1 MCKNAMLN
9 QQKQENNIQLQQNA
23 PIQNQQVQNAP
34 QQLERNVVAGNLR
47 QNQQQN
53 LQQNQQKENALQNQ
67 EMAGFEIVHARSHI
81 REALENIPGTKD
93 SADMTSVKIGLEVL
107 GTLLEYRYDLT
118 NPQQAEAMFSTLDS
132 IEAKYI
138 DVIDKCDHYIKVKDK
153 TFTYFNKQRYK
164 AVKNTKEILEKE
176 IGYIQQLKDAKEY
189 YKSND
194 FCKPG
199 LNKSFVDLIDDL
211 RKKENLASSLEL
223 DDFVKVT
230 RKDDEGIVL
239 CRNGILYR
247 KKDSSSVSDDT
258 NTPTRENYQM
268 ARRLIE
274 LLLAKQNVA
283 LGDTRERL
291 TRNLLYQLGVNV
303 EEEKAAPIEA
313 SRIRELM
320 QNTSTKSTEIELALA
335 DKNASM
341 EKDIALEIDKLLGRS
356 LIKNTDRKALMKQ
369 IKALSA
375 RKLSDKDMEYLLGGG
390 TETVRERAYGAAMR
404 IYERRKLLAAVAPD
418 EANAEIAPIS
428 TEELQSLLSIALSE
442 TLAANEVAKAVHS
455 SRLQVME
462 EEMMLDGQ
470 EQLGD
475 ALRNSRI
482 EELACLSGEQIRE
495 YIVRNDK
502 FRKLAVDTR
511 KDGMDAAAVIVD
523 NMREIMRLQSMGMR
537 KGLTEQEAKV
547 LQKKAAEVD
556 RLSEYYAQELNQI
569 NSLLAQDSA
578 LVVGLDRLYS
588 LHAENKTLAQYAA
601 VLSENFINLNRLAEG
616 KRHGVNENGEPVQ
629 SQEAISEYSAARAII
644 DTLDATQRDIA
655 KIFLRD
661 LEPSQLIKRAG
672 NTYSQNLISLYNVLK
687 NLGADDTQELVV
699 NKVRLTLTQQDN
711 KFLTLHIGGKKLVL
725 SHNAAYWAGA
735 MESDICTNFDKYKQE
750 SGRTVLK
757 GMLERHELGS
767 IENRANIERFFTNYL
782 KVNAEDM
789 NNLSDVEL
797 RELVN
802 NYCNGDWSVEQIK
815 EEITKR
821 NNIEVVHVNSK
832 TALEALAAMESMSE
846 EQKTNIFANKKY
858 EVNFGDEE
866 KQWDEK
872 FKPVLN
878 FLSDLFF
885 SRKETL
891 GDKNFTY
898 NAQRM
903 KKAILSNKEG
913 FHKLRSMSEEARKAI
928 FDKMAELP
936 GFKSATDAID
946 NLVKKIN
953 EKEQTEIELENPLNL
968 FGGLFGDHGKIKTKV
983 SKSQAEIEE
992 DLKNGQLDEVL
1003 NTIAPQLQE
1012 AVNSV
1017 SDAMQ
1022 KILTD
1027 SVAGLEEETDND
1039 WKTLE
1044 DFTVSELLENN
1055 LTGKEGEGAFN
1066 IKVLKGYIKD
1076 ANPAD
1081 KQNML
1086 ASAFRYMPNLMDA
1099 ENVDA
1104 AAGKFVSGYIKGAGP
1119 LLHKMMQGLPI
1130 SSMPPMMQTAV
1141 KDVRSNLA
1149 TIDEDII
1156 DGQLHR
1162 IIQES
1167 DGAIERIEKVSVL
1180 GAASVGETIL
1190 VRVYAP
1196 GEKVGQEKVVKLLR
1210 PDVQNHMNRE
1220 LEFMKKCAREVDKE
1234 AYRRLHKDD
1243 ANVENREPA
1252 EDYEGGMYKTY
1263 MNKIANI
1270 KKELD
1275 LRIEADNVDLGKI
1288 YEDELL
1294 HIRSMRLDKDTKK
1307 MTGAIMLEKAP
1318 GMSVDKFLSAMDT
1331 EREKIL
1337 EKRGEKNASNHDMLQ
1352 ELDKLRD
1359 ELKLKQKYLLNMSCK
1374 WLEEALYRSGFF
1386 HGDLHAG
1393 NVMIDNDGVTI
1404 IDYGNA
1410 NKLEANEKS
1419 GIINL
1424 IAATQRYNAS
1434 NVTQQIKSLLKG
1446 ESAEIFAAKKDE
1458 LALKIK
1464 SIVQKEDKNADA
1476 VDKIFVIFNELQKE
1490 GIEIPA
1496 GIYNFVQSFIR
1507 VFGTLTDYSSLMDK
1521 IETNM
1526 VSLLEK
1532 VGNESREKNPE
1543 SELALKIN
1551 KNILGRYEKDYKGY
1565 DDGTSI
1571 QKCVDTAASNC
1582 LVNADLLVEFGRVPG
1597 TETLKKYIF
1606 SEGMRPIND
1615 VLSQQY
1621 SMIDYVTGAKQC
1633 RRLAF
1638 RLRYDTSMKGKVL
1651 KTQMGGIA
1659 KLLEQSSY
1667 QSGIVNNIKNYT
1679 NSINVD
1685 REIKAENPPLIQQLS
1700 SEITNLERDPELET
1714 NQEKKDHLKDLKYQ
1728 KEKAEYRLKTATA
1741 DYDKYQRFVPMM
1753 KKYQPLLK
1761 QKLEELKNHMNG
1773 AKYSRE
1779 TALRDLDEYLDLGKQ
1794 LIMEYYENEEDKAF
1808 VKAAYEMV
1816 THTNYADED
1825 DGEEEYL
1832 ELGEADTVSQLLG
1845 RKLMYIKL
1853 NKSDKTAQM
1862 RDQIRYEKA
1871 LTRTGQ
1877 KIFERKIPKSYKQK
1891 LSEDITDQE
1900 KFRTLGVTLTT
1911 WYEGVN
1917 GEQLKQAY
1925 DEVGIALQEAQENG
1939 QQLPADAPQVTRLV
1953 NEILTC
1959 ITARAEQ
1966 MDNVIKKKNTKD
1978 PNASINKM
1986 AKDLFKSHF
1995 LSNLGSLSC
2004 YGLSYIFRHRAT
2016 ESEKKSAEQRKKE
2029 RHSGFV
2035 EPIYTSMKTAGL
2047 KRNIERFLHVS
2058 QRYIN
2063 ILSNQEEAQMKEARK
2078 DCNKAVNELMQSYAK
2093 LSLRAPG
2100 KRLLASLLEEYERNP
2115 SVNTF
2120 VMLTMKMQKY
2130 LLEQFKDTTYVE
2142 SLVDEQGNEIPAK
2155 LDEVYDTQI
2164 GKEPFSVMG
2173 VKLLKFKKDDT
2184 VVLNDKGR
2192 QMTLLERIQAGENLQ
2207 WVS

>member
-1 MCKNAMLN
+1 MCKNAMGNNVMLN
-9 QQKQENNIQLQQNA
+9 HQQQENNIQVQQENVQV
-23 PIQNQQVQNAP
+23 QNEQVQNAP
-34 QQLERNVVAGNLR
+34 QQLERNAVV
-47 QNQQQN
+47 QN
-53 LQQNQQKENALQNQ
+53 LQQNQQQQNHLQNDPI
-67 EMAGFEIVHARSHI
+67 EGFEIIHARFHI
-81 REALENIPGTKD
+81 REELENIPGTRD
-93 SADMTSVKIGLEVL
+93 SADMTKVKSTLEEL
-107 GTLLEYRYDLT
+107 GSLLENRYSLT
-118 NPQQAEAMFSTLDS
+118 NAEQAEAMFEKLDS
-132 IEAKYI
+132 IEAKYL
-138 DVIDKCDHYIKVKDK
+138 DVIDKCDNYIKNKDK
-153 TFTYFNKQRYK
+153 TITYFNKKRYN
-164 AVKNTKEILEKE
+164 AVKNTKEMLEKE
-176 IGYIQQLKDAKEY
+176 IGYVQQLKDAKEY

-199 LNKSFVDLIDDL
+199 LKKSFVDLIDDL
-211 RKKENLASSLEL
+211 RKNENLASQLEL
-223 DDFVKVT
+223 DDFIRMTKNT
-230 RKDDEGIVL
+230 DEEATIL
-239 CRNGILYR
+239 CRNGSLYR
-247 KKDSSSVSDDT
+247 KNDDETDSDDT
-258 NTPTRENYQM
+258 ATATRENYQM

-291 TRNLLYQLGVNV
+291 IRNLLYQLGADI
-303 EEEKAAPIEA
+303 ELQKSAPIEA
-313 SRIRELM
+313 FKIRELM
-320 QNTSTKSTEIELALA
+320 LNTSTKSTEIELALA

-341 EKDIALEIDKLLGRS
+341 EKDIASEIDKLLGRS
-356 LIKNTDRKALMKQ
+356 LTMNADRKTLAKQ
-369 IKALSA
+369 LKALSV
-375 RKLSDKDMEYLLGGG
+375 RKLNDKAMEQLLDGG

-404 IYERRKLLAAVAPD
+404 IYERRKFMSALG
-418 EANAEIAPIS
+418 EEIAPIS

-442 TLAANEVAKAVHS
+442 TIATNEVTKAVHS
-455 SRLQVME
+455 SRLQAME
-462 EEMMLDGQ
+462 EELMLDGQ

-475 ALRNSRI
+475 ALKNSRI
-482 EELACLSGEQIRE
+482 EELACLSGKEIRD

-502 FRKLAVDTR
+502 FRKLDVDTR
-511 KDGMDAAAVIVD
+511 KEGMNAAAVIVD
-523 NMREIMRLQSMGMR
+523 NMREIMRLQSIGMR
-537 KGLTEQEAKV
+537 KGLTEQEAEV
-547 LQKKAAEVD
+547 LRYKAAEVD
-556 RLSEYYAQELNQI
+556 HLSEIHAQELTQI

-588 LHAENKTLAQYAA
+588 LHEQHKTLEQYAA
-601 VLSENFINLNRLAEG
+601 VLSKDFVNVKKLAERN
-616 KRHGVNENGEPVQ
+616 RHGINENGEPVQ
-629 SQEAISEYSAARAII
+629 SQEVISEYSAARAIV
-644 DTLDATQRDIA
+644 DTLDDKQRDIA

-661 LEPSQLIKRAG
+661 VEPSQLIMRAG
-672 NTYSQNLISLYNVLK
+672 NTYSKNLISLHNILR
-687 NLGADDTQELVV
+687 NLGADDSQEVVV
-699 NKVRLTLTQQDN
+699 NKVRLTFTQQDN
-711 KFLTLHIGGKKLVL
+711 KFLTLNIGGKKVVL
-725 SHNAAYWAGA
+725 PHNATYWAGV
-735 MESDICTNFDKYKQE
+735 MESDICTNFDKYNQE
-750 SGRTVLK
+750 SGKTVLK

-767 IENRANIERFFTNYL
+767 IENRANMERFFTNYL

-789 NNLSDVEL
+789 NNLSDLEL

-802 NYCNGDWSVEQIK
+802 YYCNGDWSAERIK
-815 EEITKR
+815 EEITAR
-821 NNIEVVHVNSK
+821 NSIEIVHVNSK
-832 TALEALAAMESMSE
+832 TALESLVAMESMNKE
-846 EQKTNIFANKKY
+846 ERSNIFANKKY
-858 EVNFGDEE
+858 EVSFADEE
-866 KQWDEK
+866 NQWDEK
-872 FKPVLN
+872 FQPVLN

-885 SRKETL
+885 SRKESH
-891 GDKNFTY
+891 GDKEFSY

-913 FHKLRSMSEEARKAI
+913 FHNLRSLSEEKRKEV
-928 FDKMAELP
+928 FDKMAKLP

-946 NLVKKIN
+946 SFIKKIN

-968 FGGLFGDHGKIKTKV
+968 FGGNRPKIKVKV
-983 SKSQAEIEE
+983 SKSAEEIEK
-992 DLKNGQLDEVL
+992 DLQDGQLDEVL
-1003 NTIAPQLQE
+1003 KNIAPKLQE

-1022 KILTD
+1022 QILTN
-1027 SVAGLEEETDND
+1027 SVEGLEEESDDD

-1044 DFTVSELLENN
+1044 DFTVSELLENS

-1066 IKVLKGYIKD
+1066 IKILKGYIKE
-1076 ANPAD
+1076 ANQAD
-1081 KQNML
+1081 KQNMV
-1086 ASAFRYMPNLMDA
+1086 ATAFRYMPNFMDE
-1099 ENVDA
+1099 ENIDS

-1119 LLHKMMQGLPI
+1119 LMHKMLQGLPI
-1130 SSMPPMMQTAV
+1130 SSMPPLMQTAV

-1149 TIDEDII
+1149 TIDEDIV
-1156 DGQLHR
+1156 DAQLHR
-1162 IIQES
+1162 IIKES
-1167 DGAIERIEKVSVL
+1167 DGAIERIEKIRVL

-1190 VRVYAP
+1190 VRVYGP

-1234 AYRRLHKDD
+1234 AYRRLHKND
-1243 ANVENREPA
+1243 ANVDKHEPA

-1294 HIRSMRLDKDTKK
+1294 HIRSMRLDKGTKK
-1307 MTGAIMLEKAP
+1307 MVGTIMLEKAP
-1318 GMSVDKFLSAMDT
+1318 GISVDKYLSNMDSACK
-1331 EREKIL
+1331 KIL
-1337 EKRGEKNASNHDMLQ
+1337 EMSKENNATNHDILL

-1359 ELKLKQKYLLNMSCK
+1359 ELKVKQKYLLNMSCK
-1374 WLEEALYRSGFF
+1374 WLEEALYKSGFF

-1393 NVMIDNDGVTI
+1393 NVMIDDDGVTI

-1410 NKLEANEKS
+1410 HKLEKKEKS

-1424 IAATQRYNAS
+1424 IAAMQRYNAS
-1434 NVTQQIKSLLKG
+1434 NVTDQIESLLKG
-1446 ESAEIFAAKKDE
+1446 ESADIFAAKKNE

-1464 SIVQKEDKNADA
+1464 TIVQKEEKNADA
-1476 VDKIFVIFNELQKE
+1476 VDKLFVVFNELQKE

-1551 KNILGRYEKDYKGY
+1551 KNILGRYEKDYEGY
-1565 DDGTSI
+1565 NDGTSI

-1597 TETLKKYIF
+1597 VETLKKYIF
-1606 SEGMRPIND
+1606 SDGMRPIND

-1621 SMIDYVTGAKQC
+1621 STIDYVTGGKEC

-1659 KLLEQSSY
+1659 KLLEEISY
-1667 QSGIVNNIKNYT
+1667 QSGIMNNIKNYT
-1679 NSINVD
+1679 NSINID
-1685 REIKAENPPLIQQLS
+1685 REIKAENPVLIQHLS
-1700 SEITNLERDPELET
+1700 SKITILERDPELET
-1714 NQEKKDHLKDLKYQ
+1714 NQEKKDQLKDLKYK

-1753 KKYQPLLK
+1753 KRYQPLLK

-1832 ELGEADTVSQLLG
+1832 ERGEADTVSHLLE
-1845 RKLMYIKL
+1845 RKTMYIKL

-1862 RDQIRYEKA
+1862 RNQIRYEKA
-1871 LTRTGQ
+1871 LTRAGQ
-1877 KIFERKIPKSYKQK
+1877 KIFERKLPKSYKQK

-1900 KFRTLGVTLTT
+1900 KFHTLGVTLTT
-1911 WYEGVN
+1911 WYEGAN
-1917 GEQLKQAY
+1917 GEQLKLAY

-1986 AKDLFKSHF
+1986 AKDLFKSYF
-1995 LSNLGSLSC
+1995 FSNLGSLSC

-2016 ESEKKSAEQRKKE
+2016 ESEKKAAEQRKKE

-2047 KRNIERFLHVS
+2047 KRNIERFLHVF
-2058 QRYIN
+2058 QRDIN
-2063 ILSNQEEAQMKEARK
+2063 ILSNQDETQMKEARK
-2078 DCNKAVNELMQSYAK
+2078 ACNKAVNALMQSYAK
-2093 LSLRAPG
+2093 LSLRSPG
-2100 KRLLASLLEEYERNP
+2100 KRLFASLLEEYERNP

-2120 VMLTMKMQKY
+2120 VMLTMKLQKY

-2142 SLVDEQGNEIPAK
+2142 SQVDEQGNEIPAK
-2155 LDEVYDTQI
+2155 LDEVYDMQI
-2164 GKEPFSVMG
+2164 GKEPFSIMG

-2192 QMTLLERIQAGENLQ
+2192 QMTLLERIQAGEDLQ
-2207 WVS
+2207 WLA

>member
-23 PIQNQQVQNAP
+23 PIQNQQVQDAP
-34 QQLERNVVAGNLR
+34 RQLERNVVAGNLR

-81 REALENIPGTKD
+81 REALENIPGTRD
-93 SADMTSVKIGLEVL
+93 SADMISVKSGLEVL
-107 GTLLEYRYDLT
+107 GVLLESRYDLT

-132 IEAKYI
+132 IEAKYL

-164 AVKNTKEILEKE
+164 AVQNTKEILEKE
-176 IGYIQQLKDAKEY
+176 IGYVQQLKDAKEY

-211 RKKENLASSLEL
+211 RKNENLASSLEL

-247 KKDSSSVSDDT
+247 KKDSDSVSDDT

-320 QNTSTKSTEIELALA
+320 QNTSTKTTEIELALA

-341 EKDIALEIDKLLGRS
+341 EKDIALAIDKLLGRS
-356 LIKNTDRKALMKQ
+356 LIKSAARKTLMKQ
-369 IKALSA
+369 FKALSA

-556 RLSEYYAQELNQI
+556 RLSDYYAQELNQI

-601 VLSENFINLNRLAEG
+601 VLSENFIKLNRLAEG

-644 DTLDATQRDIA
+644 DTLDAKQRDIA

-725 SHNAAYWAGA
+725 SHNATYWAGA

-802 NYCNGDWSVEQIK
+802 NYCNSNWSADQIK
-815 EEITKR
+815 EAITER

-832 TALEALAAMESMSE
+832 TALETLAAMENMSE
-846 EQKTNIFANKKY
+846 AQKSNIFANKKY

-866 KQWDEK
+866 KPWDEK

-891 GDKNFTY
+891 GDKDFTY

-913 FHKLRSMSEEARKAI
+913 FHKLRSLSEEARKAV
-928 FDKMAELP
+928 FDQMAELP

-953 EKEQTEIELENPLNL
+953 EKEQIEIELANPLNL
-968 FGGLFGDHGKIKTKV
+968 FGGLFGNHGKIKTTV
-983 SKSQAEIEE
+983 SKSQAEVET

-1196 GEKVGQEKVVKLLR
+1196 GEEVGQEKVVKLLR

-1243 ANVENREPA
+1243 ANVEKREPA

-1318 GMSVDKFLSAMDT
+1318 GMSVDKFLSAMDA
-1331 EREKIL
+1331 ERKKIY
-1337 EKRGEKNASNHDMLQ
+1337 KMHSSGSSNHDVLL
-1352 ELDKLRD
+1352 ELDKFRN
-1359 ELKLKQKYLLNMSCK
+1359 ELMAKQRYLLNMSCK
-1374 WLEEALYRSGFF
+1374 WLEEALYKSGFF

-1393 NVMIDNDGVTI
+1393 NVMIDDNGVTI

-1410 NKLEANEKS
+1410 HKLEKAESS

-1424 IAATQRYNAS
+1424 IVAMSRYNFKI
-1434 NVTQQIKSLLKG
+1434 VTSQVEALLKG
-1446 ESAEIFAAKKDE
+1446 ESAAIFAGKKE
-1458 LALKIK
+1458 EFALKIK
-1464 SIVQKEDKNADA
+1464 TIVQKEDKNADP
-1476 VDKIFVIFNELQKE
+1476 VDKILVVFNELQKD
-1490 GIEIPA
+1490 GIEIPG
-1496 GIYNFVQSFIR
+1496 GIYNFVQSFVR
-1507 VFGTLTDYSSLMDK
+1507 VFGTLADYDALIDKVDKNMLSLM
-1521 IETNM
+1521 
-1526 VSLLEK
+1526 EK
-1532 VGNESREKNPE
+1532 PKNESRENNPE
-1543 SELALKIN
+1543 SELAPKIN
-1551 KNILGRYEKDYKGY
+1551 MNILSRHEKAYKRNN
-1565 DDGTSI
+1565 DGTSLK
-1571 QKCVDTAASNC
+1571 KCLDNAASATR
-1582 LVNADLLVEFGRVPG
+1582 VNTGALKEFSRVMNNSYFDELSN
-1597 TETLKKYIF
+1597 T
-1606 SEGMRPIND
+1606 EGMKPLAD
-1615 VLSQQY
+1615 VLKEQY
-1621 SMIDYVTGAKQC
+1621 DDINVILGQFKC
-1633 RRLAF
+1633 RQLMYKV
-1638 RLRYDTSMKGKVL
+1638 RYDHSIKGNRLKFQMKAIASLSSNVAELAIPAKILNYSERIVAKRQSMENNPRE
-1651 KTQMGGIA
+1651 IA
-1659 KLLEQSSY
+1659 ELEVAIRTLQNDPQLEASEEKKKELSKKLNKKKELEEAL
-1667 QSGIVNNIKNYT
+1667 NIANKNT
-1679 NSINVD
+1679 NSDVRIKEAYEKFLPSYKKKVEEMQEHINTP
-1685 REIKAENPPLIQQLS
+1685 N
-1700 SEITNLERDPELET
+1700 
-1714 NQEKKDHLKDLKYQ
+1714 
-1728 KEKAEYRLKTATA
+1728 
-1741 DYDKYQRFVPMM
+1741 
-1753 KKYQPLLK
+1753 
-1761 QKLEELKNHMNG
+1761 
-1773 AKYSRE
+1773 YSRE
-1779 TALRDLDEYLDLGKQ
+1779 TALQDIDEFLEIGKNLILEYNVDEENKAFIAALYDTLKYIKPYDRNDLRE
-1794 LIMEYYENEEDKAF
+1794 EED
-1808 VKAAYEMV
+1808 
-1816 THTNYADED
+1816 D
-1825 DGEEEYL
+1825 DQLEEVDDIL
-1832 ELGEADTVSQLLG
+1832 VNQVN
-1845 RKLMYIKL
+1845 IKL
-1853 NKSDKTAQM
+1853 NKEDTAEQE
-1862 RDQIRYEKA
+1862 RIEAQYDAELIRTSQI
-1871 LTRTGQ
+1871 
-1877 KIFERKIPKSYKQK
+1877 IFQRGFPKPYKQK
-1891 LSEDITDQE
+1891 LSEDIVNPE
-1900 KFRTLGVTLTT
+1900 KFHTLGESLTK
-1911 WYEGVN
+1911 WYEG
-1917 GEQLKQAY
+1917 A
-1925 DEVGIALQEAQENG
+1925 NG
-1939 QQLPADAPQVTRLV
+1939 QQLKDAYDTVAAAMQEAEKSGQKLTANAPQVKKLV
-1953 NEILTC
+1953 SEILNC
-1959 ITARAEQ
+1959 ITARAEEI
-1966 MDNVIKKKNTKD
+1966 DKIFRKKNEKNSTND
-1978 PNASINKM
+1978 INGMMK
-1986 AKDLFKSHF
+1986 KLIRSHII
-1995 LSNLGSLSC
+1995 SNLGSLS
-2004 YGLSYIFRHRAT
+2004 YFGLPYFFEHKAT
-2016 ESEKKSAEQRKKE
+2016 ESEKTAANQRKKNNHTRFIE
-2029 RHSGFV
+2029 PLYISLVEAGFKEKTTV
-2035 EPIYTSMKTAGL
+2035 LIKALKNYTYAITENDQPNL
-2047 KRNIERFLHVS
+2047 KMQKQACNNA
-2058 QRYIN
+2058 IN
-2063 ILSNQEEAQMKEARK
+2063 
-2078 DCNKAVNELMQSYAK
+2078 DLMQAYFK
-2093 LSLRAPG
+2093 LNLRAPG
-2100 KRLLASLLEEYERNP
+2100 KKLLASLVDEYFQDP
-2115 SVNTF
+2115 SARSF
-2120 VMLTMKMQKY
+2120 VRITMKMQQY
-2130 LLEQFKDTTYVE
+2130 LTEQFKDTTYN
-2142 SLVDEQGNEIPAK
+2142 DPGKDDYGNELPSQF
-2155 LDEVYDTQI
+2155 DNVYDEKLGNEPLSEMATLTLQFKADTSEHL
-2164 GKEPFSVMG
+2164 KEDGRKMTAIER
-2173 VKLLKFKKDDT
+2173 LKAG
-2184 VVLNDKGR
+2184 DKI
-2192 QMTLLERIQAGENLQ
+2192 E